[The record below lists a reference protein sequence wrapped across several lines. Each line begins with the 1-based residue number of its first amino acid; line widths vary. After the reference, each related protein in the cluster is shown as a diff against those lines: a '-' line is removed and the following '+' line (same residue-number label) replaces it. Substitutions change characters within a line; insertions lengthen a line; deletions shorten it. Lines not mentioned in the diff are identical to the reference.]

1 MGADDGCFPILH
13 RPSPNVGRVGF
24 YNCPFGACSRFT
36 RVTACQVA
44 AAQMAYICPQSFSRK
59 VSLSHCLGSYR
70 DKPSISRTGLSP
82 VGNLRLRGAP
92 TYSIS
97 QFRRFSPL
105 MLAFCLLYVPRPFD
119 SSVLHIVRGNLQSL
133 KYFKSFV
140 IRCLI
145 RIESGY
151 TSRFA
156 TNEIGSYSHL
166 QCSKFK
172 GRMMLDFTS
181 KYAIILF

>member
-1 MGADDGCFPILH
+1 MVKFRIE
-13 RPSPNVGRVGF
+13 
-24 YNCPFGACSRFT
+24 
-36 RVTACQVA
+36 
-44 AAQMAYICPQSFSRK
+44 K
-59 VSLSHCLGSYR
+59 
-70 DKPSISRTGLSP
+70 SISLDLIFQP
-82 VGNLRLRGAP
+82 K
-92 TYSIS
+92 
-97 QFRRFSPL
+97 

-133 KYFKSFV
+133 KYSKSFV

-166 QCSKFK
+166 GPGKNNAQNICD
-172 GRMMLDFTS
+172 LDS
-181 KYAIILF
+181 KYAIDY

>member
-1 MGADDGCFPILH
+1 MVVID
-13 RPSPNVGRVGF
+13 
-24 YNCPFGACSRFT
+24 
-36 RVTACQVA
+36 
-44 AAQMAYICPQSFSRK
+44 
-59 VSLSHCLGSYR
+59 
-70 DKPSISRTGLSP
+70 
-82 VGNLRLRGAP
+82 
-92 TYSIS
+92 
-97 QFRRFSPL
+97 
-105 MLAFCLLYVPRPFD
+105 FCLLYVPRPFD

-166 QCSKFK
+166 RPGKIEGHK
-172 GRMMLDFTS
+172 MLDFVS
-181 KYAIILF
+181 KSAIDSFK

>member
-1 MGADDGCFPILH
+1 MSL
-13 RPSPNVGRVGF
+13 
-24 YNCPFGACSRFT
+24 T
-36 RVTACQVA
+36 W
-44 AAQMAYICPQSFSRK
+44 SFNR
-59 VSLSHCLGSYR
+59 LS
-70 DKPSISRTGLSP
+70 DKS
-82 VGNLRLRGAP
+82 
-92 TYSIS
+92 
-97 QFRRFSPL
+97 L
-105 MLAFCLLYVPRPFD
+105 MLDFSLLYVPRPFD

-166 QCSKFK
+166 HDSKIEGLK
-172 GRMMLDFTS
+172 MIDFVS
-181 KYAIILF
+181 KSAIILD